1 MCAAPATTA
10 KRAKET
16 NAPSEKWRA
25 APDEQHLEQWI
36 DCAYDLANRA
46 SWKTASRQEWMVIVT
61 NKINKDRSA
70 GSPRSS
76 ASLGTM
82 HRQASAALTLARNYE
97 ALGDVVLGTIQE
109 GLPRVHSSR
118 ARGGC
123 ASHRAPLL
131 INN

>member
-1 MCAAPATTA
+1 
-10 KRAKET
+10 
-16 NAPSEKWRA
+16 
-25 APDEQHLEQWI
+25 
-36 DCAYDLANRA
+36 
-46 SWKTASRQEWMVIVT
+46 
-61 NKINKDRSA
+61 
-70 GSPRSS
+70 
-76 ASLGTM
+76 M

-131 INN
+131 INTAVISPFVAATYCFGSGEDQFPTLSVTCDGLPSCGDPAHPFWLSVRKRSLVR